1 LERDSRA
8 GQRRSIGGVSGG
20 GALRVLLVS
29 ANRLKNPY
37 AVYPLGLDY
46 VVRALEDHHQV
57 QVIDMNAEAGTEA
70 LADVLQDTSPDIVGI
85 SIRNIDN
92 TDTLDPRGFTGQYR
106 DLAALIRTH
115 TTAPIVLGGSGFT
128 IFPAELMA
136 LLQADYGI
144 IGEGE
149 RLAALLEA
157 IQNGNDPAGLPGVIL
172 PQQTAA
178 IPPPL
183 GDPPAR
189 KVNGSPAVTDYYVR
203 RGGMLNLQSKRGCP
217 FRCIYCTYPHI
228 EGHVMRRIATAE
240 VAATAMALQEA
251 GARYLFITDSA
262 FNADMPHSL
271 AVADAFKA
279 AGLTIPWGAFFA
291 PIRPLDGY
299 YERLAVAGLT
309 HIEFGTEAMSDAVLK
324 AYHKPF
330 RIADIWSAH
339 QAALAAGVHVAH
351 YMLLGGPGE
360 TEATLAETLSNIDKL
375 NRTVVFFFC
384 GMRIYP
390 HTALYRLAIE
400 QGKILPAQD
409 LLEPVF
415 YRTDAMDEKAIMAQ
429 VQKVADGRANWIF
442 GAGGDDIEKV
452 LTRLHTR
459 GFVGPLWE
467 FLIR

>member
-1 LERDSRA
+1 
-8 GQRRSIGGVSGG
+8 VN
-20 GALRVLLVS
+20 VLLIS
-29 ANRLKNPY
+29 ANRLKSPY

-46 VVRALEDHHQV
+46 VARALEHRHQV
-57 QVIDMNAEAGTEA
+57 QVVDLNPGADTSNL
-70 LADVLQDTSPDIVGI
+70 LAVLQDSPPDIVGI

-106 DLAALIRTH
+106 DLVTLIRAY

-136 LLQADYGI
+136 LLKADFGI
-144 IGEGE
+144 VGEGE
-149 RLAALLEA
+149 RLVFLLDA
-157 IQNGNDPAGLPGVIL
+157 IENGKDPAGIPGVIL
-172 PQQTAA
+172 PEQTAN
-178 IPPPL
+178 IPQPL
-183 GDPPAR
+183 EAHLDR
-189 KVNGSPAVTDYYVR
+189 TVNFAPTVTNYYVR

-228 EGHVMRRIATAE
+228 EGRAMRRITPSE
-240 VAATAMALQEA
+240 VAATALALQEA

-262 FNADMPHSL
+262 FNADMTHSL

-279 AGLTIPWGAFFA
+279 AGLAIPWGAFFA
-291 PIRPLDGY
+291 PIRPSDGY
-299 YERLAVAGLT
+299 FERMVQAGLT
-309 HIEFGTEAMSDAVLK
+309 HIEFGTEAMADTVLK

-330 RIADIWSAH
+330 RVADIQHAH
-339 QAALAAGVHVAH
+339 QAALSAGVHIAH

-360 TEATLAETLSNIDKL
+360 TPATLAETLSNIDKL
-375 NRTVVFFFC
+375 TRTVVFFFC

-400 QGKILPAQD
+400 KKMISAEQD

-415 YRTDAMDEKAIMAQ
+415 YQSEAIDEKAILAQ
-429 VQKVADGRANWIF
+429 VQQSAGGRTNWVI
-442 GAGGDDIEKV
+442 GAGGEDIEKV